1 VSLNI
6 ILNYQNS
13 APQSFKDGMQTAAS
27 LLESLILNN
36 ITVTIQVTY
45 DTSLGTSAEGGA
57 FFGQMLPYTTLRA
70 ALASHETSDADQTF
84 VDSLPTASLISG
96 VNGSGTP
103 VTVSSFW
110 VPSAIGKALGLISAT
125 NSAADGAVWMG
136 SQIPSSLLVGVALHE
151 LTHAMGREPG
161 VGPFDLFRYSS
172 AGTHLFSASATAPAA
187 YFSIDG
193 GNSKLA
199 DFGQGSDSGDFLNS
213 GVQGSNDPF
222 DEFYSNST
230 IQNLTSVDKELLD
243 VLGFDLTLP
252 TIAIEANGSTRLTEV
267 GTHFYLYGSGGSG
280 PSLKYASTDVMAG
293 QFGSWT
299 PIGAE
304 VTTGSGYEVAWENGS
319 ADQYT
324 VWNTDSSGNFL
335 SDTLGVVSGIDY
347 AFESLEPSFHQDLN
361 HDGLIG
367 LPKTVIADNGTTS
380 LTEVGNRFFL
390 YADSNPGSGPSL
402 KYAGADVVAGEF
414 GPWTPMGAAVTASGY
429 EVAWKNAGADQ
440 YAVWNTDGSGNL
452 SSLATGVVSGSD
464 YALESLEPSLKLDL
478 NGDGLIG
485 PPKTVISDNATTSL
499 TEVGNRFFLYADS
512 NPGSGPSLKYAGMDV
527 VVGEFGAWMPIGAA
541 VTASG
546 YEVAWKN
553 AVADQYVVW
562 NTDGSGNLSSL
573 ATGVVSGT
581 STASETL
588 EPSFKLDLNGD
599 GNIGVTVPSGAIAEL
614 SSPYSGPVTFGGTTG
629 TLKIDTAANFT
640 GSITGQLASGD
651 LLDFA
656 DITAGASATIGY
668 SGNNSPGTLTVSD
681 GTHTAKV
688 ALLGN
693 YMASSFVASSDG
705 HGGTLIHDP
714 PVSGATDPSPITL
727 VDTQH

>member
-57 FFGQMLPYTTLRA
+57 FFGQMVPYTTLRA

-125 NSAADGAVWMG
+125 NGAADGAVSMG

-151 LTHAMGREPG
+151 LTHAMGREAG
-161 VGPFDLFRYSS
+161 VGPFDLSRYVS
-172 AGTHLFSASATAPAA
+172 AGTHLFSGSVTAPAA

-193 GNSKLA
+193 GNTKLA
-199 DFGQGSDSGDFLNS
+199 DFGQRSDSSDFLNG

-252 TIAIEANGSTRLTEV
+252 TI
-267 GTHFYLYGSGGSG
+267 
-280 PSLKYASTDVMAG
+280 
-293 QFGSWT
+293 
-299 PIGAE
+299 
-304 VTTGSGYEVAWENGS
+304 
-319 ADQYT
+319 
-324 VWNTDSSGNFL
+324 
-335 SDTLGVVSGIDY
+335 
-347 AFESLEPSFHQDLN
+347 
-361 HDGLIG
+361 
-367 LPKTVIADNGTTS
+367 VISDNGTTS
-380 LTEVGNRFFL
+380 LTEMGNRFFL
-390 YADSNPGSGPSL
+390 YADSSGSGPSL
-402 KYAGADVVAGEF
+402 KYAGMDVVVGEF
-414 GPWTPMGAAVTASGY
+414 GAWMPTGAAAITGGGY
-429 EVAWKNAGADQ
+429 EVAWKNGSADQ
-440 YAVWNTDGSGNL
+440 YVVWNIDGSGNL

-464 YALESLEPSLKLDL
+464 YALESLEPSFKLDL
-478 NGDGLIG
+478 NSDGLIG

-499 TEVGNRFFLYADS
+499 TEVGTHFFLYADS
-512 NPGSGPSLKYAGMDV
+512 SGSGPSLKYAGMDV
-527 VVGEFGAWMPIGAA
+527 VMGEFGAWMPIGAA
-541 VTASG
+541 TMAGGG
-546 YEVAWKN
+546 YEVGWKN
-553 AVADQYVVW
+553 GSADQYTVW
-562 NTDGSGNLSSL
+562 NTDGSGNFTSD
-573 ATGVVSGT
+573 TIGIVSGT
-581 STASETL
+581 STTLETL

-599 GNIGVTVPSGAIAEL
+599 GNIGVTVQSGATAEL
-614 SSPYSGPVTFGGTTG
+614 SNPYTGPVTFAGATG

-668 SGNNSPGTLTVSD
+668 SGNNSPGTLTVSE

-714 PVSGATDPSPITL
+714 SISGATDPSPITL